1 MSVSIRSFFLY
12 FLICFQFSTGWLNV
26 HNLMILQ
33 GCLQTLGSLCCIFL
47 LKQREPDGAVIACTT
62 SQPIKVQDHD
72 SWNELT
78 SQETELVSAN
88 ENTCLTSSNQVK
100 ITEKTDQSQPHI
112 YGWEIIKVLD
122 FWLLMETFVVGCAVA
137 YVVVTNTGSYLRSL
151 GEEQHLHKITT
162 SAPWLFL
169 TTKIFVGIISD
180 MCIEKIPR
188 IAFCIGISLINVHI
202 YLMFAFYAD
211 RVEVMYFVTYFSF
224 SSLGVFYVTGPVL
237 VAEYFGVKQFAIN
250 YGSMLLFQ
258 GCVTLLLQF
267 IYGILY
273 DVNITDV
280 STQTCYGIYCFSVT
294 SWMLCA
300 LSVVTFVT
308 SVTLC
313 VRRRKI
319 IT

>member
-1 MSVSIRSFFLY
+1 
-12 FLICFQFSTGWLNV
+12 
-26 HNLMILQ
+26 MILQ

-88 ENTCLTSSNQVK
+88 ENICLTSSNQAK
-100 ITEKTDQSQPHI
+100 ITEKNDQSQPHI

-122 FWLLMETFVVGCAVA
+122 FWILMETFVFGCAVA
-137 YVVVTNTGSYLRSL
+137 YVVVTNTGTYLRSL
-151 GEEQHLHKITT
+151 GEEQHLYKLTT

-169 TTKIFVGIISD
+169 TTKIFVGIVPD

-188 IAFCIGISLINVHI
+188 IAFCIGISLINVPV
-202 YLMFAFYAD
+202 YLMFVFYAD
-211 RVEVMYFVTYFSF
+211 RVEAMYFVTYFSF

-250 YGSMLLFQ
+250 YGSMLLVQ

-267 IYGILY
+267 IFGMLY
-273 DVNITDV
+273 DINITNV
-280 STQTCYGIYCFSVT
+280 STQTCYGIHCLSVT
-294 SWMLCA
+294 SWILCA
-300 LSVVTFVT
+300 L
-308 SVTLC
+308 
-313 VRRRKI
+313 
-319 IT
+319 